1 MFKKCIALL
10 TASVLLL
17 TPMTAGAVTWGDIMT
32 GIHTTGS
39 FSGGGTTAVK
49 ENDTITVSGGEVEF
63 RTEDYDASSYNF
75 IDEIDESGNY
85 MFEDVAFV
93 GKHDLAIIGNGSTA
107 ITFGDT
113 VDFSGISGVIVNL
126 RVPESSVHI
135 ENNAT
140 ITSGERVS
148 APISVTLDTDG
159 HSSFSM
165 SGSGTLDS
173 VCQAVYVYMPVENV
187 DFENVDAFI
196 SKAEESI
203 KEQLDLESIQ
213 QSQVLLVPDGFSVGN
228 YMLHLHEDKV
238 FNSAYQVVF
247 GDLDLTA
254 TSTATPAPA
263 QSATPVD
270 PEQPTSTPTP
280 EQPDTTPAPEQ
291 STTPAEPGQPTAT
304 PAPETTPEP
313 TPAPEQEDNGPSE
326 EQIRHEMEMK
336 RQEEAVGGITGSP
349 YWCSQLFLNYHSR
362 NLWLHDA
369 EGRKTNFREHISWEG
384 EYPNKRLLLRVNNMA
399 STDGLT
405 MRFDEET
412 LNAFDKSGIVTVI
425 LANTVNG
432 QVEPFMQYSVS
443 DLRAAREQYGL
454 APEELLVVGGMDDE
468 VMKSA
473 IGGTPVPVE

>member
-1 MFKKCIALL
+1 
-10 TASVLLL
+10 
-17 TPMTAGAVTWGDIMT
+17 
-32 GIHTTGS
+32 
-39 FSGGGTTAVK
+39 
-49 ENDTITVSGGEVEF
+49 
-63 RTEDYDASSYNF
+63 
-75 IDEIDESGNY
+75 
-85 MFEDVAFV
+85 
-93 GKHDLAIIGNGSTA
+93 
-107 ITFGDT
+107 
-113 VDFSGISGVIVNL
+113 
-126 RVPESSVHI
+126 
-135 ENNAT
+135 
-140 ITSGERVS
+140 
-148 APISVTLDTDG
+148 
-159 HSSFSM
+159 
-165 SGSGTLDS
+165 
-173 VCQAVYVYMPVENV
+173 
-187 DFENVDAFI
+187 
-196 SKAEESI
+196 
-203 KEQLDLESIQ
+203 
-213 QSQVLLVPDGFSVGN
+213 
-228 YMLHLHEDKV
+228 
-238 FNSAYQVVF
+238 
-247 GDLDLTA
+247 
-254 TSTATPAPA
+254 TPA
-263 QSATPVD
+263 
-270 PEQPTSTPTP
+270 P
-280 EQPDTTPAPEQ
+280 EQPDTTPAPE
-291 STTPAEPGQPTAT
+291 A
-304 PAPETTPEP
+304 TPEP

-369 EGRKTNFREHISWEG
+369 EGRKVNFREHISWEG

>member
-63 RTEDYDASSYNF
+63 RTEDHDDLSYHS

-85 MFEDVAFV
+85 VFEDVAFV
-93 GKHDLAIIGNGSTA
+93 GKHDLAIIGNGSTTV
-107 ITFGDT
+107 TFGDT
-113 VDFSGISGVIVNL
+113 VDFSGISGIVV
-126 RVPESSVHI
+126 RFRMPESSVHI

-140 ITSGERVS
+140 ITSGEEG
-148 APISVTLDTDG
+148 APPIGMFLEADG
-159 HSSFSM
+159 HSLFSM

-173 VCQAVYVYMPVENV
+173 EYQEAVYVYMPVENV

-203 KEQLDLESIQ
+203 KEQVDLESIQ
-213 QSQVLLVPDGFSVGN
+213 QSQVLLIPDGVSAAE
-228 YMLHLHEDKV
+228 YMLHLHEGEEYV
-238 FNSAYQVVF
+238 SPYQVVY

-254 TSTATPAPA
+254 ASPSTPAPE
-263 QSATPVD
+263 QSAAPDD
-270 PEQPTSTPTP
+270 PETPSTTPAP
-280 EQPDTTPAPEQ
+280 EQPDTTPAPE
-291 STTPAEPGQPTAT
+291 A
-304 PAPETTPEP
+304 TPEP

-432 QVEPFMQYSVS
+432 RVEPFMQYSVS